1 MLKGR
6 VNLALVASL
15 VALGAGEASWARGGT
30 AAPRPAEAIRPAALG
45 ATASV
50 SAISASAASSAVS
63 AATKSMVV
71 SASTKQKLVDGLSSS
86 NIEDVRA
93 ANALMDVLKGSDTSA
108 KSAVLTALANGSLTS
123 AAATVA
129 KSQAAGQEL
138 LATAE
143 RAAQRPNSNP
153 GLCSNKPSVPASASK
168 IIDASNPLKECG
180 LSLPAFQVAVEVA
193 AKAQADGNS
202 ANDLDQMAAEL
213 DARNPNI
220 NGIQEGRQAV
230 KKVFT
235 ECVNPTGSFAQQVK
249 SI

>member
-15 VALGAGEASWARGGT
+15 VALGAAEASWARGGT
-30 AAPRPAEAIRPAALG
+30 AAARPAEAVRPAALG

-50 SAISASAASSAVS
+50 AAISASAATSAVN

-86 NIEDVRA
+86 NIEEVRA
-93 ANALMDVLKGSDTSA
+93 ANDLLAVLKSSDTSA
-108 KSAVLTALANGSLTS
+108 KSQALSALASGSLVG

-143 RAAQRPNSNP
+143 KAAQRPNSNP
-153 GLCSNKPSVPASASK
+153 GLCSNKPTVPANASR

-193 AKAQADGNS
+193 AKAQADGNPN
-202 ANDLDQMAAEL
+202 NDVDQMAAEL

-220 NGIQEGRQAV
+220 NGLQEGRQAV

-235 ECVNPTGSFAQQVK
+235 ECVNPTGTFAQQVK